1 MFLITFKACINSW
14 DVEYVIDHH
23 FSKEHFAVD
32 ALLELFD
39 IHSDQ
44 TDISRSMFYKIVGK
58 LNWDDCVRFYNELFP
73 GREILGVY
81 RIEDVLWRPTE
92 EETVEKEGE

>member
-1 MFLITFKACINSW
+1 MFLITFKACIDSW
-14 DVEYVIDHH
+14 DVEYVVDHH
-23 FSKEHFAVD
+23 FSEEHFAVD

-39 IHSDQ
+39 MHSDQ

-58 LNWDDCVRFYNELFP
+58 LNWGDCIRFYNELFP